1 MPLESPARILI
12 VEDEIDLARA
22 LEYSLQKEGYRTTVR
37 HHGQSAMDIVF
48 GMNPPDLIL
57 LDLMLP
63 DRSGTEIC
71 RAIKSNG
78 SSKDIPVVMVTAKG
92 EEIDRLVGFEMGAD
106 DYITKPFSVRELVL
120 RVRAILRRTR
130 SEPKA
135 DHRVIEVGP
144 VILNESS
151 HQVWIAGDEVL
162 LTALEFRLLHTF
174 MERTGRVQTRDQLL
188 NDVWGYSCDVSS
200 RTVDTHVK
208 RLREKMGVAS
218 HMIETRRGVGYRLR
232 DPSMD
237 GDQS

>member
-1 MPLESPARILI
+1 MSLESPARILI

-22 LEYSLQKEGYRTTVR
+22 LEYSLQKEGYRITVR

-48 GMNPPDLIL
+48 GNTPPDLVL
-57 LDLMLP
+57 LDLLLP

-71 RAIKSNG
+71 RAIKSDERT
-78 SSKDIPVVMVTAKG
+78 KAIPVVMVTAKG

-106 DYITKPFSVRELVL
+106 DYITKPFSVRELAL

-130 SEPKA
+130 SESKVER
-135 DHRVIEVGP
+135 RVIEVGP
-144 VILNESS
+144 VILDESS
-151 HQVWIAGDEVL
+151 HQVWIEGDEVL

-174 MERTGRVQTRDQLL
+174 MERIGRVQTRDQLL

-208 RLREKMGVAS
+208 RLREKMGVAAR
-218 HMIETRRGVGYRLR
+218 MIETRRGVGYCLR
-232 DPSMD
+232 DPSV
-237 GDQS
+237 GGA